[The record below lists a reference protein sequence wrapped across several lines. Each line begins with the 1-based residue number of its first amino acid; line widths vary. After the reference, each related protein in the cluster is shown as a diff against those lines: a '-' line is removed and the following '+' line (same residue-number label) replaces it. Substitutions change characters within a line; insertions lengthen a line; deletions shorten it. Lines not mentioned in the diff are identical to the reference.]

1 MKIVVDGLIG
11 AGKSTQV
18 ELIHKRL
25 GIPIV
30 KEPIEEW
37 PLDLFY
43 SDPVRWGF
51 TMQVAVLNSFV
62 KLRNVDGIFER
73 CPESSR
79 AVFWRNLVESGSVNE
94 TENKIFQKLYNTLS
108 WEPDVIILIDKNPE
122 LCYDHI
128 QYRNQAGDSK
138 ITLDYLKR
146 LHSYYEDFKKSNVVI
161 IDGNRSI
168 EDISEDIISVITRLR
183 DGQKM

>member
-1 MKIVVDGLIG
+1 MKIVIDGLIG

-18 ELIHKRL
+18 EIINKRL

-37 PLDLFY
+37 PLELFY
-43 SDPVRWGF
+43 SDPARWGF

-79 AVFWRNLVESGSVNE
+79 AVFWRNLVESGAVND
-94 TENKIFQKLYNTLS
+94 TEDHIFNKIYDTLK
-108 WEPDVIILIDKNPE
+108 WDPDVIILIDKSPE
-122 LCYDHI
+122 LCYKHI
-128 QYRNQAGDSK
+128 QTRDQAGDSK
-138 ITLDYLKR
+138 VTLEYLKR
-146 LHSYYEDFKKSNVVI
+146 LHGYYDDFKKSNVII

-168 EDISEDIISVITRLR
+168 GDISEDIISTINRLKN
-183 DGQKM
+183 GQKM